1 MVSRPAGELLAVGR
15 VWRPHGVRG
24 DVLVAI
30 TTDFP
35 ERIEAGIEVGIGAAT
50 AERWLRLESARIH
63 KGCFLVHLAG
73 ISTRDEADALRG
85 AWVFLPAQKR
95 SSLPANY
102 YYEHELA
109 GLDCVGRDGATVGK
123 VVELGSGTGTAMLTV
138 RTPKGDVLVP
148 FISPIVVKVDLKE
161 RKVVI
166 DPPKGLV
173 DDDAL

>member
-35 ERIEAGIEVGIGAAT
+35 ERIEAGIEVGIGAET

-73 ISTRDEADALRG
+73 ISTRDEGVDALRG

-102 YYEHELA
+102 YYQHELA

-138 RTPKGDVLVP
+138 RTPTGACSRFP
-148 FISPIVVKVDLKE
+148 SISPVSS
-161 RKVVI
+161 
-166 DPPKGLV
+166 GLT
-173 DDDAL
+173 